1 VPEELSGQRACQHA
15 QLGRPELGPAVQL
28 MQGSST
34 PLTRS
39 LVHALQT
46 MATLLFA
53 SVEEINAL
61 GPQGQNALHFA
72 AKQGHEKITRLIV
85 SAQRGG

>member
-1 VPEELSGQRACQHA
+1 MLSGQRACQHA
-15 QLGRPELGPAVQL
+15 QLGRPEHGPAVQL
-28 MQGSST
+28 MQGSCT

-61 GPQGQNALHFA
+61 
-72 AKQGHEKITRLIV
+72 IIRLNIYRECLIF
-85 SAQRGG
+85 RGG